1 MSIDNSM
8 VDDKK
13 SKRLSRED
21 WVQTALELLTT
32 KGVEGVKIVPLAERL
47 GVTSGSFYWHFK
59 NRRELHEALLDYWER
74 EMTDAAMVAAKDYD
88 GLPEERIWGLME
100 QVMSAGFARYDLA
113 IWHWAQSDIAA
124 QTVFL
129 RALETRF
136 NFAKWMFM
144 EAGFDAIQAEA
155 RGRMMVVYMMGE
167 STLIPDAPDKRT
179 KLLRVKYETLINPC

>member
-1 MSIDNSM
+1 M
-8 VDDKK
+8 VYDKNPG
-13 SKRLSRED
+13 RLSRED
-21 WVQTALELLTT
+21 WVRVALDRLTT
-32 KGVEGVKIVPLAERL
+32 NGIEGVRIVPLAKRL

-59 NRRELHEALLDYWER
+59 NRRELHEALLEYWEQ
-74 EMTDAAMVAAKDYD
+74 EMTDAAILGAKELE
-88 GLPEERIWGLME
+88 GLPEDRIWGLME

-124 QTVFL
+124 QVVFQ
-129 RALETRF
+129 RALEKRF
-136 NFAKWMFM
+136 NFSKWMFM

>member
-21 WVQTALELLTT
+21 WVRAALELLTT
-32 KGVEGVKIVPLAERL
+32 KGVEGVKIVPLAEHL

-59 NRRELHEALLDYWER
+59 NRRELHDALLDYWEQ
-74 EMTDAAMVAAKDYD
+74 EMTDAAIVAATDFG
-88 GLPEERIWGLME
+88 GLPEERIWGLMQ
-100 QVMSAGFARYDLA
+100 QVMSVGFARYDLA
-113 IWHWAQSDIAA
+113 IWHWAQSDVAA
-124 QTVFL
+124 QAVFQRTL
-129 RALETRF
+129 DKRF
-136 NFAKWMFM
+136 TFARWMFK

-167 STLIPDAPDKRT
+167 STLIPDAPDKRI
-179 KLLRVKYETLINPC
+179 KLLRVKYEILVNAV